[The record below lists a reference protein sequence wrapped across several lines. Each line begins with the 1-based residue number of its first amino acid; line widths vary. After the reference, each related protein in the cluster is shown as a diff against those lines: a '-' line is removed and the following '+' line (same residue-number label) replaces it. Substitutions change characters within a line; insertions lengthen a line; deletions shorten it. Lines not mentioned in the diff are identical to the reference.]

1 MEASHIGMV
10 GNLPH
15 LNVAEL
21 CVNAFNDRLSHAH
34 KGFSDVSY
42 FGSLYGIFGLTSI
55 AENLL

>member
-1 MEASHIGMV
+1 METGHFSLV
-10 GNLPH
+10 GNLP
-15 LNVAEL
+15 NFNIAEL

-42 FGSLYGIFGLTSI
+42 FGTIYGIFGLTSI